1 MIGPSALAINSTE
14 NISNLSVVV
23 EWDEV
28 DDFLNTTY
36 KITWTGDDTNTTS
49 HSVTEQSSYT
59 ITELTLD
66 TVYNITVTAA
76 NRCGTGPVN
85 RTSVSIPTGTTF
97 TIVIL

>member
-23 EWDEV
+23 QWDKV
-28 DDFLNTTY
+28 DDFLPTNYT
-36 KITWTGDDTNTTS
+36 ITWTSDDTNSTS
-49 HSVTEQSSYT
+49 HSVIEESSYT

-85 RTSVSIPTGTTF
+85 GTSVSIPTGTTY
-97 TIVIL
+97 TIVIP